1 MENET
6 VLTQEGYN
14 NYVRELEERTAERD
28 QIKKRLEEARGFGDF
43 SENAELDAAREEQ
56 SFNESRIIEINR
68 ILAVAKV
75 VDAAAVAGGAMSV
88 SIGTTV
94 TVKNDKGEDASY
106 TIVGTNEAN
115 VLENRISNDSPAGSA
130 LMGHVAG
137 ETVQFTTP
145 RGQVR
150 ELTIVGISVA
160 GGEE

>member
-14 NYVRELEERTAERD
+14 NYVRELEERTAKRD
-28 QIKKRLEEARGFGDF
+28 QIKKSLEEARGFGDF

-56 SFNESRIIEINR
+56 SFNEARIIEINR